1 MGSDSLRRNSM
12 FGLGMGEGL
21 VILAVVVLL
30 FGGKKIP
37 QLGRSMGEALTNF
50 KKGLKEGSKEEEEES
65 TKSKIASSDK
75 E

>member
-1 MGSDSLRRNSM
+1 M